1 MKTMVNAGRRPS
13 GAARAA
19 VVLPAAAL
27 FLLLAVLP
35 HAAAEESYLSHRIR
49 ATVLVADPDRAAEAV
64 TRWAEEAGGWF
75 LVRSGEGAVVRFPN
89 TQLGVLRGLLE
100 GLAEEV
106 VEFSPEATDL
116 RESLLGLQSG
126 IRSREEILQR
136 NLAYLDGANVKG
148 TLAIEQEVLGLLQE
162 IEALKGKLNRLQV
175 DRRLAVAEISFRFLE
190 QSVPTDLPSSFGWIN
205 TVDYPSFMQGGFPG
219 D

>member
-1 MKTMVNAGRRPS
+1 MVKPRKNRGAWLT
-13 GAARAA
+13 GAALR
-19 VVLPAAAL
+19 V
-27 FLLLAVLP
+27 LLLAV
-35 HAAAEESYLSHRIR
+35 AVSAGAAEEGWLAHRIR

-64 TRWAEEAGGWF
+64 TRWAEEAGG
-75 LVRSGEGAVVRFPN
+75 LLPARSGDGAVMRFPN
-89 TQLGVLRGLLE
+89 AAIGALRGLLE

-106 VEFSPEATDL
+106 VDFSPEARDL
-116 RESLLGLQSG
+116 REGLLGLQSG

-162 IEALKGKLNRLQV
+162 IETLKGRLNRLEA
-175 DRRLAVAEISFRFLE
+175 DRRLALAEVSFRFLE

-205 TVDYPSFMQGGFPG
+205 TVDYASFQMGGFPG
-219 D
+219 E